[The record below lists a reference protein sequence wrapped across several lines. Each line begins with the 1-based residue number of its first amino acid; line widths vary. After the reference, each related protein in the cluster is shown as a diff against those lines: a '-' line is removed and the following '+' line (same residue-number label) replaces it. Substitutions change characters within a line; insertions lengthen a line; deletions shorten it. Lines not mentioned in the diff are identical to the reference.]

1 MFIKHLKSQYL
12 AYFLISFAIGGKHLI
27 KSFQGPEVFLSL
39 LVNLAMVFT
48 QAFVLCTLGFG
59 IRMMWRW
66 CTLKLRSPRCGFPHA
81 PLMLASLESLRRSFL
96 TKDALIC
103 FLLGFSFWRYI
114 DNVDNVWVELA
125 TIVLFAGIYVLY
137 SYWRDKKSSQPPEQH
152 PH

>member
-1 MFIKHLKSQYL
+1 MFIKYLKSQYL
-12 AYFLISFAIGGKHLI
+12 AYFLTSLAIGGKHII
-27 KSFQGPEVFLSL
+27 KSFQGPEVFLDVF
-39 LVNLAMVFT
+39 VNLAMVFT
-48 QAFVLCTLGFG
+48 LAFVLCTLGFG
-59 IRMMWRW
+59 IRMIWRW

-103 FLLGFSFWRYI
+103 FLLGFSLFRYI
-114 DNVDNVWVELA
+114 DNVWVEIAFL
-125 TIVLFAGIYVLY
+125 IPSVGIYVLY

>member
-12 AYFLISFAIGGKHLI
+12 AYFLISFAIGGKHII
-27 KSFQGPEVFLSL
+27 KSFQGPEVL
-39 LVNLAMVFT
+39 LDVSVNLFMMFT
-48 QAFVLCTLGFG
+48 LAFVLCTLGFCC
-59 IRMMWRW
+59 RMIWG
-66 CTLKLRSPRCGFPHA
+66 LLGPKLRSRLPARKEIHN
-81 PLMLASLESLRRSFL
+81 ESQDQWFL

-103 FLLGFSFWRYI
+103 FLLGFLFFRYI

-125 TIVLFAGIYVLY
+125 ILVLFAGIYVLY

>member
-27 KSFQGPEVFLSL
+27 KSFYGPEVL
-39 LVNLAMVFT
+39 LDVCVNLVMVFT
-48 QAFVLCTLGFG
+48 LAFVLCTLGFG

-66 CTLKLRSPRCGFPHA
+66 CTLKLRSPCCGFPHA

-96 TKDALIC
+96 TKDAFIC
-103 FLLGFSFWRYI
+103 FLLSFSLFRYI
-114 DNVDNVWVELA
+114 DNVWVEIAFL
-125 TIVLFAGIYVLY
+125 IPLAGIYVLY